1 MDRRFVGGT
10 VMVLILVAVLC
21 APGIAGHRVTGS
33 AVAAVHVDARPE
45 PGDCIAPLQ
54 TPAQLNSV
62 FDVVPA
68 VPCSA
73 PHSAE
78 VLAVGNLDEHAWP
91 KRPAIGDTSFTSGTL
106 SRQCDQLAGRFLGW
120 GAKNSLARINVSFFT
135 RLTVPG
141 DVEWKLGQRWYSC
154 ELMPG
159 VLDFPISYSG
169 TARNASTGTP
179 PGAFANCSD
188 GPGELA
194 VSCDRPH
201 HAELLT
207 RSYSRVPPTTD
218 YCRRL
223 VGTVVRSADPTFA
236 GQLAVLARGEGGVA
250 SCWVTTTSSRSLTAT
265 LINHGSGPLPLS

>member
-1 MDRRFVGGT
+1 VDRRFAGGT
-10 VMVLILVAVLC
+10 VMVLILVAILC
-21 APGIAGHRVTGS
+21 VPAVVGRSVWGS
-33 AVAAVHVDARPE
+33 AAPAVHVDSRPE
-45 PGDCIAPLQ
+45 PGNCLAPLQ
-54 TPAQLNSV
+54 TPDQLNSV
-62 FDVVPA
+62 FDVVPP
-68 VPCSA
+68 VPCST

-78 VLAVGNLDEHAWP
+78 VLAVGTLDPRTWP
-91 KRPAIGDTSFTSGTL
+91 NRPKVGDAAFTGGAL
-106 SRQCDQLAGRFLGW
+106 SQRCDQLAGRFLGW
-120 GAKNSLARINVSFFT
+120 GVKNALPRINVSFFT

-159 VLDFPISYSG
+159 VLDFPISYRG

-179 PGAFANCSD
+179 PGAFANCSE

-207 RSYSRVPPTTD
+207 RSYSRVAPTAD

-223 VGTVVRSADPTFA
+223 VSSVIGTADPTFG
-236 GQLAVLARGEGGVA
+236 GQLALLARGDSGVS
-250 SCWVTTTSSRSLTAT
+250 SCWVTTTSSRSLTET
-265 LINHGSGPLPLS
+265 LINHGPGPLPLT